1 MLEMIGEE
9 HSNMNTAQKTKSTG
23 PKNTKVGRPAKEKS
37 SDDNGVKV
45 GLNVQ
50 IDKDLR
56 AWAKDDARRTGY
68 SLPEYI
74 EQLIT
79 ERKQIAPPIQK
90 VSLLGRWPV
99 MGFIDFME

>member
-9 HSNMNTAQKTKSTG
+9 HSNMKTQQKTKSTG
-23 PKNTKVGRPAKEKS
+23 PKHTKVGRPAKPAKENS
-37 SDDNGVKV
+37 SDETGVKV

-90 VSLLGRWPV
+90 VSLLGR
-99 MGFIDFME
+99 